1 MYRIRSK
8 TKIILLPEMWLTK
21 KIFMQ
26 QIYFFVSFINFLT
39 TLIALFFVKNKEFPP
54 LLFKER
60 KNLHSSE

>member
-1 MYRIRSK
+1 
-8 TKIILLPEMWLTK
+8 MWLTK

-26 QIYFFVSFINFLT
+26 QIYFFISFINFLT

-54 LLFKER
+54 LLFKEK